1 MLHWKVATLAQSNPI
16 AINVRSLIFAVDS
29 WQEHKSGQHYSIR
42 LTAPDGYQAQR
53 DYSVASAPE
62 LAGVLEF
69 GIELLPDGEVSPYL
83 HQMPVGEKVELLG
96 PIGEH
101 FTWNISM
108 PGPLVL
114 VGGGSGLVPLM
125 SMIRHHLNH
134 LATED
139 SREVHLLVSART
151 KGHVLY
157 WDELQAARE
166 QDPNFNSTFTLTREA
181 PADWDGSTGRIH
193 MMMLEELY
201 AHLRGKM
208 PMIYVCGPTPF
219 VEAVAGDL
227 VELDFSSHQ
236 IRTER
241 FGGTSP
247 D

>member
-1 MLHWKVATLAQSNPI
+1 MLDWQVATLIRSAPI
-16 AINVRSLIFAVDS
+16 ATNVRSLIFAVDS
-29 WQEHKSGQHYSIR
+29 WREHVSGQHYSIR

-53 DYSVASAPE
+53 DYSVASPPE
-62 LAGVLEF
+62 RAGVLEF
-69 GIELLPDGEVSPYL
+69 GIELFPDGEVSPYL

-96 PIGEH
+96 PIGGH
-101 FTWNISM
+101 FNWDISM

-114 VGGGSGLVPLM
+114 IGGGSGVVPLM
-125 SMIRHHLNH
+125 SMIRHHLHH
-134 LATED
+134 LGAED
-139 SREVHLLVSART
+139 SREVYLLVSART

-166 QDPNFNSTFTLTREA
+166 RDPNFNLTFTLTREA
-181 PADWDGSTGRIH
+181 PADWDGSTGRVD
-193 MMMLEELY
+193 MMMLEDLY
-201 AHLRGKM
+201 AHLRDKM

-227 VELDFSSHQ
+227 VELDFSTHQ

-241 FGGTSP
+241 FGGISP

>member
-1 MLHWKVATLAQSNPI
+1 MPDWQVATLIRSTPI
-16 AINVRSLIFAVDS
+16 ATNVRSLIFAVDS
-29 WQEHKSGQHYSIR
+29 WREHISGQHYSIR

-53 DYSVASAPE
+53 DYSVASPPE
-62 LAGVLEF
+62 RAGVLEF
-69 GIELLPDGEVSPYL
+69 GVELFPDGEVSPYL

-96 PIGEH
+96 PIGGH
-101 FTWNISM
+101 FNWDISM

-114 VGGGSGLVPLM
+114 IGGGSGLVPLM
-125 SMIRHHLNH
+125 SMIRHHLHH
-134 LATED
+134 LGAEG
-139 SREVHLLVSART
+139 SREVYLLVSART
-151 KGHVLY
+151 RGHILY

-166 QDPNFNSTFTLTREA
+166 RDPDFNPTFTLTREA
-181 PADWDGSTGRIH
+181 PADWDGSTGRID
-193 MMMLEELY
+193 MMMLEDLY
-201 AHLRGKM
+201 AHLKGKM

-227 VELDFSSHQ
+227 VELDFSSHL